1 MGIINRTLD
10 ASEQK
15 EVIDRRIGGTVTG
28 TAYPIYT
35 AAYPSTISDARAVA
49 LGLSGTPTSTLGI
62 QRFITGVGATTITV
76 GGALTAVAFG
86 TSGLQRFSLPA
97 TGSTLLNLQTGDV
110 LTVTAAGTNAALV
123 SLQVTVVAQA
133 IQDVKSY
140 F

>member
-10 ASEQK
+10 ASEKK
-15 EVIDRRIGGTVTG
+15 EAIAQRIGPTVTG
-28 TAYPIYT
+28 VAYPIYT

-62 QRFITGVGATTITV
+62 QRFIAGTGATTITV

-97 TGSTLLNLQTGDV
+97 TGSTLLNLQAGDV
-110 LTVTAAGTNAALV
+110 LTVTTGGTNAALV
-123 SLQVTVVAQA
+123 NLQVTVVTEA
-133 IQDVKSY
+133 IQDIKSY